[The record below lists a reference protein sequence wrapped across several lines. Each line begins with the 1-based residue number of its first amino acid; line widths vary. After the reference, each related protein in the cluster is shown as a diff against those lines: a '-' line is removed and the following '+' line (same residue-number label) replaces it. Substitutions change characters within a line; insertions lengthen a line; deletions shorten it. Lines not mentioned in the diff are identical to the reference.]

1 VKQDIGS
8 SFRDIK
14 AVISDLQLDLLF
26 NLMASDKEL
35 FHSNVH
41 AQIFVRNP
49 RIKEAFFSKFSAI
62 NSEQTKSL
70 VLREYKHI
78 DLFMQHPKY
87 YPLAIENKL
96 FADLGDGQLARYT
109 EALKAL
115 KSDWYGIL
123 LTLKALNMESISDT
137 VKQKWTLLTYR
148 EFASFLNENTGI
160 IDAENF
166 EKEFL
171 LRYIKLI
178 EKLDLLASMLLPS
191 NTDPRLELSLPMM
204 GKMETSINKMRYR
217 MITEEIRRGLHSDL
231 KLKSYQIDYGIS
243 HSRPFLELE
252 FFLNNHN
259 GLGWQY
265 QEGQFRLF
273 ARCNSLNG
281 KGLHEARTKYALSNY
296 REWFDFTRIEH
307 LLPKDFVIRPIDPER
322 LLKFDPN
329 FVYRYAKTTELTID
343 NLLEISRILAERVNQ
358 YLQEME

>member
-1 VKQDIGS
+1 MRQDTRN

-14 AVISDLQLDLLF
+14 AVIADLQSDLLF

-41 AQIFVRNP
+41 AQIFIKNP
-49 RIKEAFFSKFSAI
+49 RIKEAFFSKFSSI

-96 FADLGDGQLARYT
+96 FADLGDDQLVRYT

-115 KSDWYGIL
+115 NSDWYGIL
-123 LTLKALNMESISDT
+123 LTLKPLNMDSISDT

-148 EFASFLNENTGI
+148 EFASFLRENTGI
-160 IDAENF
+160 IDADNF

-171 LRYIKLI
+171 LRYINLI
-178 EKLDLLASMLLPS
+178 EMLDLLASMLLPS
-191 NTDPRLELSLPMM
+191 STDPRLELSLPMM
-204 GKMETSINKMRYR
+204 GKIETSINKMRYR
-217 MITEEIRRGLHSDL
+217 MIAEEIRKELHLDL
-231 KLKSYQIDYGIS
+231 KFKSHQIDYGIS
-243 HSRPFLELE
+243 HSKPFLELE
-252 FFLNNHN
+252 FLLNNRN

-265 QEGQFRLF
+265 QEGQLRLF
-273 ARCNSLNG
+273 ARCNSFSG
-281 KGLHEARTKYALSNY
+281 KGLHEARTKYSLLNY
-296 REWFDFTRIEH
+296 REWFDFTEIEH
-307 LLPKDFVIRPIDPER
+307 LLPKDLVIRPIDLER

-329 FVYRYAKTTELTID
+329 FVYRYAKTTELNID
-343 NLLEISRILAERVNQ
+343 NLIEISRILAERVNQ
-358 YLQEME
+358 YLQETE